1 MKKILLSS
9 ILVLLV
15 LQGIS
20 QQEFRLHVQPGKPQL
35 AGDGDDYTT
44 LVITARDKEGEVIT
58 SMNGKVA
65 VRVSAGFCE
74 VIETEMQNGVAMVK
88 YTSPMFG
95 TPIKASQRMVYF
107 LFKFMQKFIARSG
120 RSTDAAANQKLA
132 TDITIE
138 SFKEGLIPTT
148 LIPKKDGDNFAYIVC
163 EMNGVKGKA
172 KIEILKASEGRN
184 GNIVPGVYYGRDITG
199 QSDWTLNMHSNG
211 TGTFGEAN
219 SPEDDYNTIM
229 FSNEV
234 FTEMN
239 DVLGKTAGMTG
250 FLKAYLGPSWKE
262 TKYMKDFD
270 IVKMGMGSA
279 YMPMPNNG
287 VFIYVPPILFEYQG
301 RPASSSSGSST
312 NGNPDEVIKTDK
324 SGIVLS
330 QNEIIGDGKSRT
342 KAVFHYQD
350 ENGVPVSG
358 KTIAWSIPKGIK
370 QISVQTITDAS
381 GNAETILEAPVLKAT
396 GETRG
401 ENTGQIID
409 NYDLYKIT
417 VNYSSPK
424 RANDYTEAYLSIY
437 KTIER
442 NVRILKPG
450 FEAKAFKLLLPQ
462 LEYFKLESSVYA
474 LIEMMNSPSVAEKT
488 AVNDAVVFIERK
500 KFDEEKFKRYY
511 ELYFKKDRKLFLTMA
526 DDDKGGFC
534 AITNSEGKFT
544 LNVGINPDKKL
555 IMEPLQAKLSD
566 VTGKRKGSLA
576 NALKL
581 FKDDIFTN
589 QMIDQLYAMDK
600 GLCALDHTKSC
611 YLEEKLHILG
621 NLMANTNST
630 SPMVKETSEAIID
643 ASWEL
648 INSVAFFV
656 NDKWK
661 ITDKLSEKT
670 GLTAVQNALQG
681 YGADKV
687 KEYIARYGGNEIKG
701 TLKAKIYKEL
711 YTRIFSMSDKGKIKG
726 VEYFYKGMGESVYN
740 GMAKLFENF
749 LEKVSNGLSEMITNN
764 IADPKGY
771 ITKAVIDDYYKSVH
785 DNIVAY
791 MATDPQKVHA
801 VYEQLQPLLK
811 DKTTEFRSMYADVG
825 KKRMDMGYYKA
836 DKDLLA
842 DLSKAAVVIGTVF
855 LTRDYA
861 TMVQTLDKIE
871 KCSKALDGMMAGYN
885 IYTEYGNYA
894 ALLQNVKFCFDLT
907 LKSTS
912 AGNIV
917 TTENVGNSILFN
929 LFPSAYAGDPQ
940 SNFVIP
946 GLSAVTKSSLNAT
959 AGNIP
964 FSKLAPLFANSEQF
978 DNWLNSFDGKMFSIA
993 AKEPELVAGTMKS
1006 ASNYDNHLFTLAA
1019 LTVSLAEEPGN
1030 MVLINAWNNGSG
1042 LLENDIS
1049 DLLIRGGK
1057 MASVS
1062 KTIPDN
1068 PVVVLPE
1075 VSESNLSLNIY
1086 LKGKYLVYEISAV
1099 GTLLLII
1106 LLIVVIR
1113 KRKSKSGKA
1122 DNYQNQTV
1130 AAAPVFQTVNPSE
1143 SQYAPS
1149 PDSHPNSNLKQP
1161 LTSEIQHPASDSIT
1175 PKFCPQCGA
1184 AFKPGAKF
1192 CGKCGYKTQ

>member
-1 MKKILLSS
+1 MKKILLST

-15 LQGIS
+15 FQGIS
-20 QQEFRLHVQPGKPQL
+20 QQSFRLHVQPGKPQL

-58 SMNGKVA
+58 EMNGKVA

-74 VIETEMQNGVAMVK
+74 AIEVNMQDGAALVK

-120 RSTDAAANQKLA
+120 GSTDSRANQKLA

-138 SFKEGLIPTT
+138 SFKEGLIPVT

-172 KIEILKASEGRN
+172 KIEILKATEGRN
-184 GNIVPGVYYGRDITG
+184 GSIVPGVYYGRDITG
-199 QSDWTLNMHSNG
+199 QSDWKLNLYSSG

-219 SPEDDYNTIM
+219 SSEGDYNTIM

-262 TKYMKDFD
+262 TKYIENFD
-270 IVKMGMGSA
+270 ITKQGMSSA

-287 VFIYVPPILFEYQG
+287 VFVYIPPILFEYQG
-301 RPASSSSGSST
+301 QPVSTSPGSATSGK
-312 NGNPDEVIKTDK
+312 PEEVLKTDK
-324 SGIVLS
+324 SGIILS

-350 ENGVPVSG
+350 ENGIPVSG
-358 KTIAWSIPKGIK
+358 KSISWSMPKSIK
-370 QISVQTITDAS
+370 QISVQTVTDAN
-381 GNAETILEAPVLKAT
+381 GNAETLLEAPILKAT

-409 NYDLYKIT
+409 NYDLFKIT
-417 VNYSSPK
+417 VNYASSK
-424 RANDYTEAYLSIY
+424 RANDYTETYLSVY

-450 FEAKAFKLLLPQ
+450 FEAKSFKLLLPQ
-462 LEYFKLESSVYA
+462 LEYFKLESSVFA
-474 LIEMMNSPSVAEKT
+474 LIEMMNSPSVPDKT
-488 AVNDAVVFIERK
+488 AVSDAVVFIERK
-500 KFDEEKFKRYY
+500 KFDEENYNRNYD
-511 ELYFKKDRKLFLTMA
+511 LYFKKDRKLFLNLL
-526 DDDKGGFC
+526 DNDRGGFF
-534 AITNSEGKFT
+534 AITNSEGKFA
-544 LNVGINPDKKL
+544 LSVGVNPDKKL
-555 IMEPLQAKLSD
+555 PMEPLQAKLSD
-566 VTGKRKGSLA
+566 LTGRRKGSLG
-576 NALKL
+576 NVLKL
-581 FKDDIFTN
+581 FKDDAFTR
-589 QMIDQLYAMDK
+589 QMIDKLFEMDK
-600 GLCALDHTKSC
+600 GLCALNHTQSG
-611 YLEEKLHILG
+611 YMEEKLHILG

-630 SPMVKETSEAIID
+630 SPMVKETTEAVID

-661 ITDKLSEKT
+661 ITEKLSEKT
-670 GLTAVQNALQG
+670 GLTAVQDKLQG

-687 KEYIARYGGNEIKG
+687 KEYIAKYGGNEIKG
-701 TLKAKIYKEL
+701 SLKAKMYKEL
-711 YTRIFSMSDKGKIKG
+711 YTRIFSISDKGKIKG

-740 GMAKLFENF
+740 GMAKIFENF
-749 LEKVSNGLSEMITNN
+749 LEKVSNGLSEMVTSNIT
-764 IADPKGY
+764 DPKGY
-771 ITKAVIDDYYKSVH
+771 ITREVIDGYYKNVQQ
-785 DNIVAY
+785 NITAY

-801 VYEQLQPLLK
+801 VYDRLQPMLK
-811 DKTTEFRSMYADVG
+811 DKTAEFRSLYTDVG

-842 DLSKAAVVIGTVF
+842 DLSKAAAVIGTVF
-855 LTRDYA
+855 ITRDYA

-912 AGNIV
+912 TGNIV
-917 TTENVGNSILFN
+917 TTENQGSSFIFSI
-929 LFPSAYAGDPQ
+929 FPSAYAEDSPGK
-940 SNFVIP
+940 FIIP
-946 GLSAVTKSSLNAT
+946 GLSPITKASLAAS

-964 FSKLAPLFANSEQF
+964 FSQLAPLYENNDQF
-978 DNWLNSFDGKMFSIA
+978 DNWLNSFSGKVFSMA
-993 AKEPELVAGTMKS
+993 ARDPDLVAGTMKS
-1006 ASNYDNHLFTLAA
+1006 ASNYDNHLFTMAT
-1019 LTVSLAEEPGN
+1019 LTVSLAEEPDN
-1030 MVLINAWNNGSG
+1030 QILINAWNDGSG
-1042 LLENDIS
+1042 LLEKDVSSLMSLGTKMTEIS
-1049 DLLIRGGK
+1049 K
-1057 MASVS
+1057 S
-1062 KTIPDN
+1062 IPDN
-1068 PVVVLPE
+1068 LTVILPE
-1075 VSESNLSLNIY
+1075 VSESASIVTTFWQ
-1086 LKGKYLVYEISAV
+1086 GKNLVYGVSAF
-1099 GTLLLII
+1099 GALLLIM

-1113 KRKSKSGKA
+1113 KRKSKTQINH
-1122 DNYQNQTV
+1122 DNSS
-1130 AAAPVFQTVNPSE
+1130 PIS
-1143 SQYAPS
+1143 PS
-1149 PDSHPNSNLKQP
+1149 PFPSPN
-1161 LTSEIQHPASDSIT
+1161 HPASSNASDYVNPVNPKADFANPT
-1175 PKFCPQCGA
+1175 TNLPAPKFCPQCGE

-1192 CGKCGYKTQ
+1192 CGKCGFKTL